1 MAEPWAK
8 SVARQFATISTPEPE
23 LLALEEDELVDE
35 LLELEEDELL
45 ELVDE
50 LLELDVEP
58 LELELEPDFAP
69 HAASQRRSQNNTKVR
84 IEIPISFFRKPNTIF
99 QVI

>member
-35 LLELEEDELL
+35 LLELEE
-45 ELVDE
+45 DE